1 MTEDELSKK
10 ITRREFLTGAA
21 TGAAGL
27 AATGA
32 LAGCGGSTV
41 PEEAEAEPSGQQPT
55 AAQQW
60 EWETPP
66 PPIAQGDI
74 KETVTTDVVVL
85 GAGVAGLVAA
95 LTAGEAGLSTV
106 LLEKGSTYVGHGGW
120 NGVIGSRLQKELG
133 LEIDKQEAISKMMDI
148 SAYRVDQRLVKLWAD
163 KSGEVM
169 DWMLDM
175 ADAAGIDVIIE
186 SDIPRTGKLAQYPTA
201 HCFMPA
207 MQMTL
212 GALLEGNALEQ
223 GVEVNYETPAVRL
236 LREEGGRVT
245 GVIAQTPEGDYKQ
258 FNANKGVI
266 LCTGGYSCNPEML
279 KAYIG
284 FRGEQIL
291 TSLYTPAL
299 ATGDGIKMGLWIG
312 AAMDEPPHCPMLFD
326 IGMVDQREALPGIV
340 KLVRQPFL
348 NVNILG
354 ERFVNEDQWYGY
366 TSNAD
371 QLQPGG
377 MKWVVWDDKWE
388 DEVGG
393 FAGTVCERMIDTPGA
408 PPVKV
413 LGDQWALVDMA
424 LEKGLIKKADSIDE
438 LAQIME
444 VPVETFKATVGRYTE
459 LARSGKD
466 EDFGKDPQ
474 KLTTIEKPPF
484 YACKTAPS
492 ILVTLSGLKINT
504 RMQVLDT
511 ERNAI
516 PGLYAAGNASGGFFA
531 NDYPIAA
538 IGVSHGRALTF
549 GRLAALDIVGG
560 SS

>member
-1 MTEDELSKK
+1 MTEDELMKK
-10 ITRREFLTGAA
+10 ITRKEFLTGAA
-21 TGAAGL
+21 AGAAGL

-32 LAGCGGSTV
+32 LVGCGGSAV
-41 PEEAEAEPSGQQPT
+41 PQEPEPEPSGEPSAPQG
-55 AAQQW
+55 W
-60 EWETPP
+60 DWETAP

-74 KETVTTDVVVL
+74 KETVTADVVVL

-95 LTAGEAGLSTV
+95 LTTGEAGLSTV
-106 LLEKGSTYVGHGGW
+106 LLEKGATYVGHGGW

-133 LEIDKQEAISKMMDI
+133 FEIDKQEVISKMMDI

-163 KSGEVM
+163 RSGEVM

-175 ADAAGIDVIIE
+175 ADAAGIEVVIE
-186 SDIPRTGKLAQYPTA
+186 SDVPKTGKLAQYPTA

-212 GALLEGNALEQ
+212 GALLEGNSLEQ
-223 GVEVNYETPAVRL
+223 GVEINYETPAVRL

-245 GVIAQTPEGDYKQ
+245 GVIAETPEGDYKQ
-258 FNANKGVI
+258 FNANRGVI
-266 LCTGGYSCNPEML
+266 LCTGGYSCDPEML

-388 DEVGG
+388 EEVGG

-424 LEKGLIKKADSIDE
+424 LERGLIKKADSIDE

-444 VPVETFKATVGRYTE
+444 VPVEAFKATVARYTD
-459 LARSGKD
+459 LARSGND

-474 KLTTIEKPPF
+474 KLTTIETPPF

-511 ERNAI
+511 DRNVI
-516 PGLYAAGNASGGFFA
+516 PGFYAAGNVSGGFFA

-549 GRLAALDIVGG
+549 GRLAAQDILGG

>member
-1 MTEDELSKK
+1 VEECPPCPTPE
-10 ITRREFLTGAA
+10 AA
-21 TGAAGL
+21 A
-27 AATGA
+27 
-32 LAGCGGSTV
+32 
-41 PEEAEAEPSGQQPT
+41 PGQYS
-55 AAQQW
+55 W
-60 EWETPP
+60 EVAPD
-66 PPIAQGDI
+66 PIPASDI
-74 KETVTTDVVVL
+74 KETVDTDVLVL
-85 GAGVAGLVAA
+85 GGGVAGMVAA
-95 LTAGEAGLSTV
+95 ITTGEAGLGTV
-106 LLEKGSTYVGHGGW
+106 LLEKGSTYLGHGGW

-133 LEIDKQEAISKMMDI
+133 LEIDKQEVISGIMDV

-169 DWMLDM
+169 DWILDM

-186 SDIPRTGKLAQYPTA
+186 SDVPSTGKLAQYPTA

-212 GALLEGNALEQ
+212 GGLLEGNALEQ
-223 GVEVNYETPAVRL
+223 GVDLNYETPAVRI
-236 LREEGGRVT
+236 LREDGGRVT
-245 GVIAQTPEGDYKQ
+245 GVIAATPEGDYKQ
-258 FNANKGVI
+258 FNASKGVI
-266 LCTGGYSCNPEML
+266 VCTGGYSCDPEML

-291 TSLYTPAL
+291 GSLYTPPL
-299 ATGDGIKMGLWIG
+299 ATGDGIKMGLWVG

-326 IGMVDQREALPGIV
+326 IGIVEQKEPLPGIV
-340 KLVRQPFL
+340 KLVRQPWL
-348 NVNILG
+348 NVNTLG

-377 MKWVVWDDKWE
+377 MKWVVWDDKWQN
-388 DEVGG
+388 EVGR
-393 FAGTVCERMIDTPGA
+393 FEGTVCERMIDTPGA

-413 LGDQWALVDMA
+413 LGDQMALVDMA
-424 LEKGLIKKADSIDE
+424 LERGLIKKADSIDE

-444 VPVETFKATVGRYTE
+444 VPVETFKATVARYTE
-459 LARSGKD
+459 LARSGED
-466 EDFGKDPQ
+466 EDFGKNPQ
-474 KLTTIEKPPF
+474 KLTTIEQAPF

-492 ILVTLSGLKINT
+492 ILVTLSGLKINY

-511 ERNAI
+511 ERNPI

-549 GRLAALDIVGG
+549 GRLAGLDIVGVG
-560 SS
+560 S

>member
-10 ITRREFLTGAA
+10 VTRREFLTGAA
-21 TGAAGL
+21 VGAAGL
-27 AATGA
+27 AASGT
-32 LAGCGGSTV
+32 LAGCGGSAA
-41 PEEAEAEPSGQQPT
+41 PEEVEPAPSGQEST
-55 AAQQW
+55 APQQW

-66 PPIAQGDI
+66 APIAQGDI

-95 LTAGEAGLSTV
+95 LTTGEAGLSTV
-106 LLEKGSTYVGHGGW
+106 LLEKGATYVGHGGW

-133 LEIDKQEAISKMMDI
+133 LEMDKQEVISKMMDV

-175 ADAAGIDVIIE
+175 ADAAGIEVIIE
-186 SDIPRTGKLAQYPTA
+186 SDVPKTGKLAQYPTA

-212 GALLEGNALEQ
+212 GAMLEGNSLEQ
-223 GVEVNYETPAVRL
+223 GVEINYETPAVRI

-266 LCTGGYSCNPEML
+266 LCTGGYSCSPEML

-326 IGMVDQREALPGIV
+326 IGNVDQKEALPGIV

-348 NVNILG
+348 NVNVLG

-388 DEVGG
+388 DEVGRFG
-393 FAGTVCERMIDTPGA
+393 GTVCERMIDTPGA

-424 LEKGLIKKADSIDE
+424 LEQGVIKKADSIDE

-444 VPVETFKATVGRYTE
+444 VPAETFKATVARYTE
-459 LARSGKD
+459 LARNGKD
-466 EDFGKDPQ
+466 EDFGKDPA
-474 KLTTIEKPPF
+474 KLTTIEQAPF

-492 ILVTLSGLKINT
+492 ILVTLSGLKINY
-504 RMQVLDT
+504 RMQVLDID
-511 ERNAI
+511 RRVI
-516 PGLYAAGNASGGFFA
+516 PGFYAAGNVSGGFFA

-549 GRLAALDIVGG
+549 GRLAAQDIIGGG
-560 SS
+560 S